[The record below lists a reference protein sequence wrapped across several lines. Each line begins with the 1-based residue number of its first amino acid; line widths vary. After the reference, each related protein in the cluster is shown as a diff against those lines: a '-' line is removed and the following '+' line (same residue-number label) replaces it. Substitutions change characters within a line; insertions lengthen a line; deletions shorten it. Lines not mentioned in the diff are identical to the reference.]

1 MTKEQMLAHV
11 TQLHEAQQ
19 NKKAEEEEVFVAVVK
34 EDVASVQAEAFAKV
48 MDDNIVRGIIIDLT
62 NTGVMDKTTK
72 ASNAAIAYEVEH
84 NALEPTSK
92 QSTTSNEAT
101 SRDKGELEVVIVY
114 YTSSSLTPLNY
125 AQPTTVTRDQVQYMI
140 GQTMETF
147 AK

>member
-1 MTKEQMLAHV
+1 
-11 TQLHEAQQ
+11 
-19 NKKAEEEEVFVAVVK
+19 
-34 EDVASVQAEAFAKV
+34 